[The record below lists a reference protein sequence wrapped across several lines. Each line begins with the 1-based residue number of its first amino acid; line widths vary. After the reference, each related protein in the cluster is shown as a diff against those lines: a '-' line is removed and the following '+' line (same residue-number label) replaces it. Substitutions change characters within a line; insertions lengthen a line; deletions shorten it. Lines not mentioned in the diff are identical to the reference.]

1 MSVGHA
7 WSLRTVLRQRQ
18 SIIGF
23 GLLLKIKKAA
33 LSPALEK
40 MNLTGLHVKCAA
52 ASCNL
57 ITTASLFARCGPFEN
72 QTIRAPNSGHN
83 LHSERMFKPWL
94 RSQRRLDYL
103 IDWPVGQVMQLDDAP
118 AALTIVY

>member
-40 MNLTGLHVKCAA
+40 INLTGLHVKCAA

-57 ITTASLFARCGPFEN
+57 ITTASLFVGCDPFEN
-72 QTIRAPNSGHN
+72 QTIEHQTQTTTCIQSVCSSHGFGPSV
-83 LHSERMFKPWL
+83 
-94 RSQRRLDYL
+94 DL
-103 IDWPVGQVMQLDDAP
+103 I
-118 AALTIVY
+118 T